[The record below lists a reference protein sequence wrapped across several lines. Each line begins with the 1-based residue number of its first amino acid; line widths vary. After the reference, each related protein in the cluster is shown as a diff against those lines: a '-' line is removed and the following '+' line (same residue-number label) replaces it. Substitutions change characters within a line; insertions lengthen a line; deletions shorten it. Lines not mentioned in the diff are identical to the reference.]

1 MTCVSC
7 GRAIDST
14 SRLCPYCG
22 ANPVSG
28 AKIDTTPLV
37 ESHFPRK
44 QDMSASEST
53 LEFFRHRQ
61 WMVITAVVATLFSIA
76 FFGHRMIRERN
87 EATAT
92 EVPAVPLTEVADLSG
107 QAGADRA
114 PIPELPFQLEGNA
127 KNARMLLVEPG
138 AVAPPPPPVETTTAT
153 TTAPPTATTTAAR
166 RPVTPA
172 IGAQPAGKPVAPA
185 AGVRLPTAKP
195 TTFNP
200 QPTPRPPAQ
209 QPRPQ
214 PQRAPTP

>member
-7 GRAIDST
+7 SRAIDST

-44 QDMSASEST
+44 QDMSAPESA

-61 WMVITAVVATLFSIA
+61 WMVITAVVAILFSIA
-76 FFGHRMIRERN
+76 FFGHRMIREKN

-107 QAGADRA
+107 QSPGADRA

-166 RPVTPA
+166 
-172 IGAQPAGKPVAPA
+172 GPVAPA
-185 AGVRLPTAKP
+185 IGPRPAAGPKVLTGPGIRLQTAKP
-195 TTFNP
+195 TTLNP
-200 QPTPRPPAQ
+200 QPTTA
-209 QPRPQ
+209 RPQ